1 MIHERKTTKTHEIF
15 WQHMK
20 SVCPEMQS
28 SKQVL
33 IVTDQEKS
41 IIEAIH
47 RSFPEMPHFLCWNH
61 ILQDCKRW
69 LRSHGLH
76 SADEMNYYIDTVRS
90 LLQSNTEAEYKDALL
105 SLTAKWSQPFTD
117 YFIKNIH
124 SVIGKLGSWV
134 LQQHGLAEITG
145 NQSEAYNSVIKRL
158 QEWKEAPLDSMVLS
172 LYRLVQFSLVE
183 ACRGRKN
190 LGDYELKPELKI
202 VYEDDD
208 APIVAAIAPEAIIQR
223 IRDGLREELEATSL
237 EIPQNVSSSE
247 IPQSVA
253 SEVPLHAS
261 SIERSNHII
270 ERGQIPWTQDW
281 VYLL

>member
-1 MIHERKTTKTHEIF
+1 MYSDETIQVFSETLKNSDLPQQLSYDTTFNLGDFYVSILLFRQTEFVSRPVIPLAFMIHERKTTKTHEIF

-41 IIEAIH
+41 ITEAIH
-47 RSFPEMPHFLCWNH
+47 RSFPEMPYFLCWNH

-105 SLTAKWSQPFTD
+105 SLTAKWSQPFTI

-134 LQQHGLAEITG
+134 LQQHG
-145 NQSEAYNSVIKRL
+145 
-158 QEWKEAPLDSMVLS
+158 
-172 LYRLVQFSLVE
+172 
-183 ACRGRKN
+183 
-190 LGDYELKPELKI
+190 
-202 VYEDDD
+202 
-208 APIVAAIAPEAIIQR
+208 
-223 IRDGLREELEATSL
+223 
-237 EIPQNVSSSE
+237 
-247 IPQSVA
+247 
-253 SEVPLHAS
+253 
-261 SIERSNHII
+261 
-270 ERGQIPWTQDW
+270 
-281 VYLL
+281 